1 MRTYVIQYIE
11 TNKHSITNKT
21 TLMHITRQVNIDRM
35 HNAYE
40 QYKRRASDLI
50 K

>member
-1 MRTYVIQYIE
+1 MRTHVIQYIE

-21 TLMHITRQVNIDRM
+21 TLMYITRQVNIYRM